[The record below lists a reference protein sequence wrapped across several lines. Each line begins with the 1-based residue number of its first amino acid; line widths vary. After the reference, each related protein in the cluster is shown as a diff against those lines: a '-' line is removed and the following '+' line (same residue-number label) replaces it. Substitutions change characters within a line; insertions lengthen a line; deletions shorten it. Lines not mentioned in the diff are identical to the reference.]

1 MFSHVQSYSWIYIV
15 GNITDSPGPLTAL
28 VRWFQRILDV
38 IVLFF
43 KTIIDPTAAREMV
56 EKQQRRQKSSS
67 GYKLGGSVG
76 TQRRGPRIA
85 GLSDFK
91 DAGGNCAAGA

>member
-1 MFSHVQSYSWIYIV
+1 MYMFSNPHIFITGS
-15 GNITDSPGPLTAL
+15 ITDRPGPLTAL
-28 VRWFQRILDV
+28 IRWFQRVLDV

-43 KTIIDPTAAREMV
+43 KTIIDPTAAHEVV
-56 EKQQRRQKSSS
+56 EKQQRRRQSSS

-85 GLSDFK
+85 GLGDFK